1 MLTKSKGD
9 IMSYAVA
16 TCPDDVERL
25 KTLLHSLGEEG
36 SRIINVIWQP
46 ERDIRTED
54 GEFRQPS
61 GYIIVLEYP
70 S

>member
-1 MLTKSKGD
+1 
-9 IMSYAVA
+9 MSYTVQ

-25 KTLLHSLGEEG
+25 KTLLNSLGEEG

-46 ERDIRTED
+46 RRDIPAENGAYTL
-54 GEFRQPS
+54 PS

-70 S
+70 R

>member
-1 MLTKSKGD
+1 
-9 IMSYAVA
+9 MSYAVE
-16 TCPDDVERL
+16 TCPDDVDRL

-46 ERDIRTED
+46 GRDVPTDIGPIT
-54 GEFRQPS
+54 QPS
-61 GYIIVLEYP
+61 GYVIVLEYP